1 MRYERKEIKGQNSRN
16 SWNNGNGREMGKVV
30 VETSKMEKEFLRFP
44 QIIQCVLFFPWSN
57 FLSYLTI
64 ASQDSLYKTAKK
76 ELVLG
81 ALIDGSSDGRS
92 NGQTF

>member
-1 MRYERKEIKGQNSRN
+1 MDERWEKL
-16 SWNNGNGREMGKVV
+16 W
-30 VETSKMEKEFLRFP
+30 SKHQKWKKSFYGFLKLFSA
-44 QIIQCVLFFPWSN
+44 CFFFPWSN